1 MSHTF
6 AESVTKTPADTL
18 ETAPQ
23 IAPDIGQDTP
33 AVSAFTLWT
42 VFKRAGLPAAGGE
55 QQAAAFEE
63 LVEELAERR
72 ITLRGAYDVSAMR
85 NDADVMVW
93 LVGPDAEGLQRAVRE
108 IRRSDLFASTEIA
121 WSAMGVHREAEFAK
135 NHAPSYMANTEPK
148 GWVCVSPFVR
158 SYEWYILPP
167 EERGRMLRHHGMLG
181 REFPNVL
188 SNTVSAFAL
197 GDWEWI
203 LGLEADDVL
212 DLVDLMRH
220 LRGTDARLHVREE
233 IPFYTG
239 RRISASGVAEV
250 LR

>member
-6 AESVTKTPADTL
+6 AESVTKNSAVGNDATPV
-18 ETAPQ
+18 EAP
-23 IAPDIGQDTP
+23 
-33 AVSAFTLWT
+33 FTLWT
-42 VFKRAGLPAAGGE
+42 VFKRTGLAAAGSE
-55 QQAAAFEE
+55 QRAAAFD
-63 LVEELAERR
+63 ELAAGLADRH

-85 NDADVMVW
+85 RDADVMVW
-93 LVGPDAEGLQRAVRE
+93 LIGPSAEGLQQAVRE
-108 IRRSDLFASTEIA
+108 IRRSDLFANTEIA

-135 NHAPSYMANTEPK
+135 NHAPAYLRDAEPK
-148 GWVCVSPFVR
+148 GWVCVYPFVR

-167 EERGRMLRHHGMLG
+167 EERGRMLRDHGMLG
-181 REFPNVL
+181 REFPQVL
-188 SNTVSAFAL
+188 ANTVSSFAL

-203 LGLEADDVL
+203 LGLESDDVL

-220 LRGTDARLHVREE
+220 LRATDARMHVREE

-239 RRISASGVAEV
+239 RRINAGEIAEV